1 MTQES
6 PAVIYEKKGH
16 IAYITL
22 NRPER
27 MNALGRPVSRGIRD
41 SVWDARNDDNVRV
54 IIITG
59 AGDRAFCA
67 GGDLKE
73 MAEMS
78 RAGQA
83 PEPSV
88 PEVNNFELIME
99 TWKPT
104 IAAINGVA
112 LGGGCE
118 MSLACDIRLAAD
130 HARIGLME
138 AKRGLGA
145 NFGTVMLSRI
155 IPKGMAL
162 EALFTGEPFSAQE
175 AYRVGLVNKVVP
187 LSDLMPAAER
197 LAEAILECAP
207 LSVRR
212 MKEVVYKSDGLPPAA
227 AIRLAVGPDVY
238 TSEDRIEG
246 ARAFAEKRK
255 PQWQG
260 R

>member
-1 MTQES
+1 MTQE
-6 PAVIYEKKGH
+6 PPGVIYEKKGH

-27 MNALGRPVSRGIRD
+27 MNALGRAVSAGIRD

-73 MAEMS
+73 MAQQSSMTAS
-78 RAGQA
+78 
-83 PEPSV
+83 S
-88 PEVNNFELIME
+88 PEVNNFELVME

-118 MSLACDIRLAAD
+118 LSLACDIRLASD
-130 HARIGLME
+130 NARIGLME

-155 IPKGMAL
+155 IPKSIAL
-162 EALFTGEPFSAQE
+162 EALFTGEPFSAEE

-187 LSDLMPAAER
+187 QADLIPTAER

-238 TSEDRIEG
+238 TSEDRLEG

-255 PQWQG
+255 PNWQG

>member
-6 PAVIYEKKGH
+6 PAVIYEKKGY

-27 MNALGRPVSRGIRD
+27 MNALGSAVSAGIRD
-41 SVWDARNDDNVRV
+41 SFWDARNDDNVRV
-54 IIITG
+54 IIVTG

-73 MAEMS
+73 MAQQSSMTAS
-78 RAGQA
+78 TPQ
-83 PEPSV
+83 
-88 PEVNNFELIME
+88 VNNFELIME
-99 TWKPT
+99 TWKPV
-104 IAAINGVA
+104 IAAVNGVA

-118 MSLACDIRLAAD
+118 MSLACDIRIAAD

-145 NFGTVMLSRI
+145 NFGTVMLSRM
-155 IPKGMAL
+155 IPKGIAL
-162 EALFTGEPFSAQE
+162 EALFTGEPLSAQD

-187 LSDLMPAAER
+187 LADLIPTCER

-212 MKEVVYKSDGLPPAA
+212 MKEVTYKSDGLPPAA

-238 TSEDRIEG
+238 TSEDRLEG

-255 PQWQG
+255 PNWKG

>member
-6 PAVIYEKKGH
+6 PAVIYEKKDH

-27 MNALGRPVSRGIRD
+27 MNALGQAVSAGIRD
-41 SVWDARNDDNVRV
+41 SIWDARNDNNVRV

-73 MAEMS
+73 MAQRSTMTTS
-78 RAGQA
+78 
-83 PEPSV
+83 S

-99 TWKPT
+99 TYKPV
-104 IAAINGVA
+104 IAAVNGVA

-118 MSLACDIRLAAD
+118 MSLACDIRIAAD

-145 NFGTVMLSRI
+145 NFGTVMLSRM
-155 IPKGMAL
+155 IPKGIAL
-162 EALFTGEPFSAQE
+162 EALFTGEPLSAQD
-175 AYRVGLVNKVVP
+175 AYRVGLVNRVVP
-187 LSDLMPAAER
+187 LADLIPTCER

-212 MKEVVYKSDGLPPAA
+212 MKEVAYKSDGLAPAA
-227 AIRLAVGPDVY
+227 AIRLNVGPDVY
-238 TSEDRIEG
+238 TSEDRLEG

-255 PQWQG
+255 PNWMG